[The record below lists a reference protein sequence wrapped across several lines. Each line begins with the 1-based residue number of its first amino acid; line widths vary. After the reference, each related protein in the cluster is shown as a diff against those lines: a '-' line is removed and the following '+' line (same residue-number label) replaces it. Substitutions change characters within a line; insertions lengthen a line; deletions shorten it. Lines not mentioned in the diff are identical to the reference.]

1 MRLINAHTLE
11 IEYFTGTSIP
21 NYAIL
26 SHTWVAKEATF
37 QKWTN
42 KWTRLTH
49 KHRPS
54 FHKILATC
62 RQARRDGLDYVWV
75 DTVCIDKSSSAELSE
90 AINSMYT
97 WYEKAKICYVY
108 LSDVA
113 ASGAKG
119 NDDTFDS
126 LRKSRW
132 FTRGWTLQELIAP
145 EHVQFFTKDWEVL
158 GAKKALAVLI
168 STITGIDAACLKKE
182 KRLRDY
188 SIAQRMTW
196 AAKRETT
203 RVEDL
208 AYCLLG
214 IFGINMPLLYGEG
227 PKAFMRLQE
236 EIIKVSDDHSILAF
250 ETDLSDNT
258 LFAHHPSAFVKGGC
272 IHPNYGRHLTLPF
285 SMTNAGLAMTT
296 PLIQTLSPYWVLAVF
311 NCVEVDTENNMQR
324 SQICLPLF
332 GKDNQF
338 MRARIPISLIS
349 RKIDDPYTLNST
361 ENLGAAEGVL
371 DLTPRS
377 ETSYYI
383 SYFGRVYSAY
393 GREIDVA
400 MKGFQVYPQPDY
412 GFMITFPRG
421 MAGYRLHT
429 ALPRQDLRDDISF
442 FIPTSRYVRS
452 SGSSQKEEE
461 MQISSGLVVFK
472 NDNLSDDD
480 PSKCVG
486 VYLAFVA
493 TTSSIASDTTTSTTT
508 LKTTTDTG
516 GTQDLGWACKV
527 SPTREFYNNRTNAK
541 QVLAMANQEAL
552 LGDCPHY
559 HRCENTIVSARTRF
573 QTPKGEPCKDTVMV
587 EIVFDAEE
595 LVRERDAEER
605 DFE

>member
-21 NYAIL
+21 KYAIL
-26 SHTWVAKEATF
+26 SHTWLAKEATF

-42 KWTRLTH
+42 KWSRLTH
-49 KHRPS
+49 KHRPG

-97 WYEKAKICYVY
+97 WYEKATICYVY

-113 ASGAKG
+113 ASGTKA

-250 ETDLSDNT
+250 
-258 LFAHHPSAFVKGGC
+258 
-272 IHPNYGRHLTLPF
+272 
-285 SMTNAGLAMTT
+285 
-296 PLIQTLSPYWVLAVF
+296 
-311 NCVEVDTENNMQR
+311 
-324 SQICLPLF
+324 
-332 GKDNQF
+332 
-338 MRARIPISLIS
+338 
-349 RKIDDPYTLNST
+349 
-361 ENLGAAEGVL
+361 
-371 DLTPRS
+371 
-377 ETSYYI
+377 
-383 SYFGRVYSAY
+383 
-393 GREIDVA
+393 
-400 MKGFQVYPQPDY
+400 
-412 GFMITFPRG
+412 
-421 MAGYRLHT
+421 
-429 ALPRQDLRDDISF
+429 
-442 FIPTSRYVRS
+442 
-452 SGSSQKEEE
+452 
-461 MQISSGLVVFK
+461 
-472 NDNLSDDD
+472 
-480 PSKCVG
+480 
-486 VYLAFVA
+486 
-493 TTSSIASDTTTSTTT
+493 
-508 LKTTTDTG
+508 
-516 GTQDLGWACKV
+516 
-527 SPTREFYNNRTNAK
+527 
-541 QVLAMANQEAL
+541 
-552 LGDCPHY
+552 
-559 HRCENTIVSARTRF
+559 
-573 QTPKGEPCKDTVMV
+573 
-587 EIVFDAEE
+587 
-595 LVRERDAEER
+595 
-605 DFE
+605 